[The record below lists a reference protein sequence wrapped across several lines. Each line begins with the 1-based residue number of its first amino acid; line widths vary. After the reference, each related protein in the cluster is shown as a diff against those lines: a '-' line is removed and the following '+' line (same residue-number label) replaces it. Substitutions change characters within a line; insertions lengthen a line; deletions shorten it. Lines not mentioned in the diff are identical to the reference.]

1 MRDEARQDG
10 GGAGGGVRLVA
21 GGTAGWDWVE
31 TPRGRGE
38 GVLGGSMCY
47 AALAAGRWLAGG
59 AVGGWGRVGEDFGA
73 GLEAL
78 RAGGV
83 DVDGVE
89 VVAGGRTFRWGAR
102 YEGEGWEVRRTT
114 MVEWGVEGAGES
126 RGMWA
131 FPEAWRAAECV
142 YAGSMEPRRQGELF
156 GAVGRG
162 ALRVADTMRNW
173 IRDRRG
179 EVLGV
184 MCASDVMLANEE
196 EAVALTGEAD
206 AGRAARALLAAGAKV
221 AVVKLGARGALMA
234 WRGGEVRCG
243 AWAGTDA
250 VDGTGA
256 GDCFGG
262 ALAAAA
268 VAEGAVRAALEGAAR
283 GEEIGEAGR
292 AALRRGL
299 ARAAAT
305 ASVACE
311 AFGAEAVGRA
321 VRGELER
328 RAREIEE
335 AGR

>member
-1 MRDEARQDG
+1 MHG
-10 GGAGGGVRLVA
+10 GGRQGRVRLVA
-21 GGTAGWDWVE
+21 GGTVGWDWVE
-31 TPRGRGE
+31 TPRGRGD
-38 GVLGGSMCY
+38 GVMGGSMCY
-47 AALAAGRWLAGG
+47 AALAAGRWLEGG
-59 AVGGWGRVGEDFGA
+59 AVGAWGRAGEDFGA

-83 DVDGVE
+83 DVGGVE
-89 VVAGGRTFRWGAR
+89 VVVGGRTFRWGAR
-102 YEGEGWEVRRTT
+102 YEGEGLEVRRTT
-114 MVEWGVEGAGES
+114 VSEWGVEGAGGAVPPFS
-126 RGMWA
+126 
-131 FPEAWRAAECV
+131 EAWRAAECV
-142 YAGSMEPRRQGELF
+142 YAGSMDPRRQGALF
-156 GAVGRG
+156 GAAGRG

-184 MCASDVMLANEE
+184 MCSSDAMLANEE
-196 EAVALTGEAD
+196 EAAALTGEAE
-206 AGRAARALLAAGAKV
+206 AGRAARGLLAAGAKV

-268 VAEGAVRAALEGAAR
+268 VAEGEVRAALEGAGR
-283 GEEIGEAGR
+283 GEEIGAAGR
-292 AALRRGL
+292 AALRRGM

-321 VRGELER
+321 ERGELER

-335 AGR
+335 AAR